1 MKGGRRLSIITV
13 VCLVIVIV
21 WRVTAALAEGASQ
34 STDWA
39 LHNLDE
45 FNSRYS
51 PLSDINR
58 TNVGTLALRWS
69 FETDPAIRI
78 AEMTPLVINGVM
90 YFHSGSRLFAVD
102 AMSGDTVWVFDAPE
116 EFSGGGRGPAYGDG
130 RIYAYGPSIMYA
142 VDAETGA
149 LVESFG
155 RNGMLRIVN
164 EALTFKYPDTY
175 PPTIDP
181 TSLGYRMTNPPTY
194 QDGTLYVGLPFSD
207 SLLPG
212 GLLVAVN
219 GATGLIKWV
228 FNTIPQGPRDAGW
241 EISKDTWSSQ
251 ERYGGGIWTQPAVDA
266 DAGMIY
272 FNAANPSPNYDGSSR
287 KGINLFTNAIIA
299 LDIETGELAWYFQ
312 TLHHDIWDWDLVS
325 GPILFDVVVDGRT
338 VKGIASL
345 GKTCYAYMLNRETGE
360 PINPIVETA
369 VPTTTDVPGEEV
381 WPTQPIP
388 YTSSGIPQQPFCA
401 TYPRVTDPALVPRAR
416 QSFHP
421 HQVNEFVI
429 VAPGV
434 GGGANYGSPSFS
446 PRTGLLYAT
455 GKNDAWSINVRPVGD
470 TLEPGPGNLG
480 HFAGFSKQGEKGFVP
495 TATLAAYDPITGER
509 VWYTEVTGTTNAGNL
524 VTAGDL
530 VFQGIGT
537 GDFYAFDAETG
548 QRLFHYA
555 ADRGIR
561 GSPST
566 YEINGTQYVAVVAAN
581 TVLAFALP

>member
-1 MKGGRRLSIITV
+1 MKGGRRLLIMTV
-13 VCLVIVIV
+13 VCLAIVIV
-21 WRVTAALAEGASQ
+21 WRATASVVESASQ

-51 PLSDINR
+51 PLSEINR

-90 YFHSGSRLFAVD
+90 YFHSGSKLFAVD
-102 AMSGDTVWVFDAPE
+102 AMSGATVWVFDAPE
-116 EFSGGGRGPAYGDG
+116 EFTGGGRGPAYGDG

-142 VDAETGA
+142 VDAETGT

-181 TSLGYRMTNPPTY
+181 TSLGYSMTNPPTY

-212 GLLVAVN
+212 GLLAAVD

-266 DAGMIY
+266 DAGLIY

-299 LDIETGELAWYFQ
+299 LDVDTGELEWYFQ

-325 GPILFDVVVDGRT
+325 GPILFDVVIDGRA

-345 GKTCYAYMLNRETGE
+345 GKTCYVYMLNRETGK

-388 YTSSGIPQQPFCA
+388 YTSAGIPQQPFCA
-401 TYPRVTDPALVPRAR
+401 TYPRVTDPALVPRVR

-429 VAPGV
+429 VAPGLM
-434 GGGANYGSPSFS
+434 GGANYGSPSFS
-446 PRTGLLYAT
+446 LRTGLLYAT
-455 GKNDAWSINVRPVGD
+455 GKNDAWSINVKPVGD

-480 HFAGFSKQGEKGFVP
+480 HFAGFSEQGEIGFVP
-495 TATLAAYDPITGER
+495 TATLAAYDPTTGER
-509 VWYTEVTGTTNAGNL
+509 VWYTEVPGTTNAGNL

-548 QRLFHYA
+548 QRLFHYT

-566 YEINGTQYVAVVAAN
+566 YEINGTQYIAVVAAN